1 MLLHNPTKP
10 HQTKETHMI
19 SLETE
24 RQIRREWALRAE
36 RMQPAASPFHPDY
49 GLPQQFRN
57 TILRTAEQSSVTEA
71 ADTHRVSK
79 SAIYRWRAV
88 MREA

>member
-1 MLLHNPTKP
+1 
-10 HQTKETHMI
+10 MI

-49 GLPQQFRN
+49 GLPQDLRL
-57 TILRTAEQSSVTEA
+57 TILRTAEQTDPATA
-71 ADTHRVSK
+71 AKTHNVGVST
-79 SAIYRWRAV
+79 IYRWRAI
-88 MREA
+88 MRDA

>member
-1 MLLHNPTKP
+1 
-10 HQTKETHMI
+10 MI

-36 RMQPAASPFHPDY
+36 RMQPAASPYHPDY
-49 GLPQQFRN
+49 GLPQDLRI
-57 TILRTAEQSSVTEA
+57 TILRTAEQTSPATA
-71 ADTHRVSK
+71 AETHNVAVST
-79 SAIYRWRAV
+79 IYRWRAV

>member
-1 MLLHNPTKP
+1 MLS
-10 HQTKETHMI
+10 Q
-19 SLETE
+19 ETE

-49 GLPQQFRN
+49 GLPQSHRLRV
-57 TILRTAEQSSVTEA
+57 LRTAEQTSVAEA

-79 SAIYRWRAV
+79 AAIYKWRRV
-88 MREA
+88 MRSA

>member
-1 MLLHNPTKP
+1 
-10 HQTKETHMI
+10 MI

-36 RMQPAASPFHPDY
+36 RMQPAASPYHPDY
-49 GLPQQFRN
+49 GLPQDLRI
-57 TILRTAEQSSVTEA
+57 TILRTAEQTSPATA
-71 ADTHRVSK
+71 AETHNVAVST
-79 SAIYRWRAV
+79 IYRWRKV